1 MAHSFLK
8 FLLTLLTLLALC
20 GSNKVMS
27 ADAKK
32 PEAIV
37 WGGGGA
43 YTSVQ
48 EYKGDLY
55 LSSDVA
61 GVWKQVSGSWQP
73 YVKGLSNYNV
83 TSLAIFNNLLFAIT
97 TNELLYSNGDGNWIT
112 ANISL
117 NTYRGV
123 TDSPYAISGDGSL
136 LCIAGRKAHI
146 DCINKQLEH
155 NRINTQGEVITGV
168 WFSNTANQQLHYY
181 SGNKLFLLDVS
192 TQKSKLLHTFN
203 NKVVSM
209 FEVNSRKLLATSKS
223 VFELNNLDAP
233 IYKVHFSKIIT
244 AFAAKIDSQNRVFLS
259 LGKNKWN
266 TSLRQYTFVDEEFS
280 DELKIKPSFDTTLP
294 HRSTQASLTKFLGI
308 NQAFGS
314 IYLTDYWGVFELSLG
329 AKADLLEV
337 SNNAYNLVSTDLVI
351 GNEHI
356 YISAMDTGVF
366 KIAKQAD
373 ENGNREIEA
382 ISSKHVKGHAW
393 SMLYANNT
401 LNAVIAPWNSANDHL
416 FTYSELDNT
425 SQSTALNSYKSRKA
439 RGTFW
444 GQAYARKLA
453 YFHGIV
459 SFRDGHNGGLLLYEA
474 DEKESFSFGE
484 FNKVYKAVEEFKGK
498 LYAATCEWPA
508 TVMVFGANAE
518 AEYTIRLPKSFCAY
532 TSYKHKDDLYF
543 LGSEKKR
550 SVIYKLKGRRV
561 RKVFS
566 TDVGSAFYAMG
577 INPYNND
584 QIIAATITFSNKAT
598 SGIFVSNDGGNNFI
612 DHSCL
617 LTHKNGVV
625 AVKLDETDS
634 TAYILHKV
642 GGLIQVPLETLFDGN
657 SC

>member
-8 FLLTLLTLLALC
+8 FFLTLLTLLALC

-27 ADAKK
+27 ADAKN

-48 EYKGDLY
+48 EYNGDLY

-83 TSLAIFNNLLFAIT
+83 TSLAVFNNLLFAIT
-97 TNELLYSNGDGNWIT
+97 TSELLYSNGDGNWIT

-123 TDSPYAISGDGSL
+123 TDLPYAISGDGSL

-155 NRINTQGEVITGV
+155 NKINTQGEVITGV
-168 WFSNTANQQLHYY
+168 WFSDTPNQPLYYY
-181 SGNKLFLLDVS
+181 SGKKLFQLDVS
-192 TQKSKLLHTFN
+192 TQKSKLLNTFS
-203 NKVVSM
+203 NKVVSI
-209 FEVNSRKLLATSKS
+209 FKANNRKLLATSKS

-233 IYKVHFSKIIT
+233 IYKVRFAKIIS
-244 AFAAKIDSQNRVFLS
+244 AFAAKNDSQNRVFLS

-266 TSLRQYTFVDEEFS
+266 TSLRQYTFVNEEFS
-280 DELKIKPSFDTTLP
+280 DELKIKPSFDKNLP
-294 HRSTQASLTKFLGI
+294 HRSTQTSLTKFLGI
-308 NQAFGS
+308 NQALGS
-314 IYLTDYWGVFELSLG
+314 IYLTDYWGVFKLSLG
-329 AKADLLEV
+329 EKADLLEV

-401 LNAVIAPWNSANDHL
+401 LNAVIAPWNNPNDHL
-416 FTYSELDNT
+416 FTHSELDNT
-425 SQSTALNSYKSRKA
+425 SKSTALNSYKSRKA

-453 YFHGIV
+453 YFHGVV
-459 SFRDGHNGGLLLYEA
+459 SFRDGHNGGLLLNEP

-518 AEYTIRLPKSFCAY
+518 AEHTIRLPKSFCAF

-566 TDVGSAFYAMG
+566 TDVGSAFYAMAV
-577 INPYNND
+577 NPRNSE
-584 QIIAATITFSNKAT
+584 QMVVATTTFSSKAT
-598 SGIFVSNDGGNNFI
+598 SGMFVSNDGGKSFVRNK
-612 DHSCL
+612 DALRHL
-617 LTHKNGVV
+617 NGVV
-625 AVKLDETDS
+625 SIKLFEDGKDI
-634 TAYILHKV
+634 AILYKV
-642 GGLIQVPLETLFDGN
+642 GGLVLADTHQLFGWVH
-657 SC
+657 